1 MTTAL
6 VLRSRVKG
14 DFQARFW
21 SGGGVGDRPADH
33 NYQPYT
39 QFAYLRARWYDPLCG
54 GRARIAETLMTLKQL
69 SGFSAVSGSGDQRRP
84 LCVGGGAGAL
94 INR

>member
-33 NYQPYT
+33 NSVVLPVR
-39 QFAYLRARWYDPLCG
+39 F
-54 GRARIAETLMTLKQL
+54 
-69 SGFSAVSGSGDQRRP
+69 RRSKE
-84 LCVGGGAGAL
+84 
-94 INR
+94 R